1 MITKIIQKIFN
12 SSNITTRDGD
22 LKPLGVKYTIRG
34 NYDFNETFE
43 HIYRE
48 RLKS

>member
-12 SSNITTRDGD
+12 SSNITTREGD

-34 NYDFNETFE
+34 NYGFNETFE
-43 HIYRE
+43 HIYKE

>member
-1 MITKIIQKIFN
+1 MVTKLIQKIFN
-12 SSNITTRDGD
+12 ISNIITREGD

-34 NYDFNETFE
+34 NYGFNETFE
-43 HIYRE
+43 HIYRK

>member
-12 SSNITTRDGD
+12 SSTTTNRDGD

-34 NYDFNETFE
+34 DYGFNETFE
-43 HIYRE
+43 HIFRE

>member
-1 MITKIIQKIFN
+1 MVTKIIQKIFN
-12 SSNITTRDGD
+12 SDNIISREGD
-22 LKPLGVKYTIRG
+22 LKPLGIKYTIRG
-34 NYDFNETFE
+34 NYSFNETFE

>member
-1 MITKIIQKIFN
+1 MVTKLIQKILN
-12 SSNITTRDGD
+12 SSNIISRVDD
-22 LKPLGVKYTIRG
+22 LKPLGVKYTIKG
-34 NYDFNETFE
+34 NYGFNETFE